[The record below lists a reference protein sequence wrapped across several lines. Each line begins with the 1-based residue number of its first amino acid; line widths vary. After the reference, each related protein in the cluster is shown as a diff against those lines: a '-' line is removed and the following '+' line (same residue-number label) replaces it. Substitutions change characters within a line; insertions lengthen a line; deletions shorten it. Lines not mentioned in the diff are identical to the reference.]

1 MKKISIVL
9 CSAVFALSGCMT
21 TGTNTGTAANGSIL
35 GNVLGTVLS
44 SAANTGTLTN
54 ILFGIIGANT
64 LTEETIVGT
73 WNYKAPGC
81 AFTSENA
88 LAKAGGQVVSATV
101 VEKMQP
107 TYNTLGIKSGN
118 TKFTFNADK
127 SFSATIGGKPIN
139 GTYTYNP
146 STGAIALKTLL
157 LNANGYLTRTANGM
171 SLTFES
177 KKLLSALQLIGG
189 MSGNQTLSTVSEISK
204 NYDGIRLG
212 FDLTK

>member
-1 MKKISIVL
+1 MKKITIVL

-21 TGTNTGTAANGSIL
+21 TGTTGTTSSGSVL
-35 GNVLGTVLS
+35 GNVLGSVLS

-54 ILFGIIGANT
+54 ILFGVIGANT

-107 TYNTLGIKSGN
+107 TYNSLGIKSGN
-118 TKFTFNADK
+118 TQFTFNADK
-127 SFSATIGGKPIN
+127 TFSGKIGGKALS
-139 GTYTYNP
+139 GTYDYNA
-146 STGAIALKTLL
+146 STGALTLKTLL
-157 LNANGYLTRTANGM
+157 LNANGYLTRTSNGM

-177 KKLLSALQLIGG
+177 KKLLAALQLIGG

-212 FDLTK
+212 FDLSK

>member
-9 CSAVFALSGCMT
+9 CSAVFALSSCIAPGT
-21 TGTNTGTAANGSIL
+21 TGTANNNGSIL

-54 ILFGIIGANT
+54 ILYGIIGANT

-73 WNYKAPGC
+73 WRYTQPGC

-101 VEKMQP
+101 VDKIQP
-107 TYNTLGIKSGN
+107 TYSSLGISKNN
-118 TKFTFNADK
+118 TQFTFNADK
-127 SFSATIGGKPIN
+127 TFSAIIGGKSIN
-139 GTYTYNP
+139 GTYDYNA
-146 STGAIALKTLL
+146 SNGSVALKTLL

-177 KKLLSALQLIGG
+177 KKLLTVLQVLAT
-189 MSGNQTLSTVSEISK
+189 MSGNETAQKVSDLSK

-212 FDLTK
+212 FDMKK

>member
-9 CSAVFALSGCMT
+9 CSAVFALSGCIAPGT
-21 TGTNTGTAANGSIL
+21 TGTANNNGSIL

-54 ILFGIIGANT
+54 ILYGIIGANT

-73 WNYKAPGC
+73 WQYTQPGC

-101 VEKMQP
+101 VEKIQP
-107 TYNTLGIKSGN
+107 TYNSLGIGRNN
-118 TKFTFNADK
+118 TQFTFNADK
-127 SFSATIGGKPIN
+127 TFSAKIGGKNIN
-139 GTYTYNP
+139 GTYTYNA
-146 STGAIALKTLL
+146 SNGHIALKTLL

-177 KKLLSALQLIGG
+177 KKLLSALQMVGG
-189 MSGNQTLSTVSEISK
+189 LSGNQTLSTVSEISK

-212 FDLTK
+212 FDLTR

>member
-1 MKKISIVL
+1 MKKICVL
-9 CSAVFALSGCMT
+9 VLSAVFMLSGCMT
-21 TGTNTGTAANGSIL
+21 TGTTGTANNNGSIL

-73 WNYKAPGC
+73 WRYTQPGC

-101 VEKMQP
+101 VDKMLP
-107 TYNTLGIKSGN
+107 TYNSLGISKNN
-118 TKFTFNADK
+118 TQFTFNADK
-127 SFSATIGGKPIN
+127 TFSAKIGGKNIN
-139 GTYTYNP
+139 GTYEYNA
-146 STGAIALKTLL
+146 STGSVALKTLL

-177 KKLLSALQLIGG
+177 KKLLSALQMIGG
-189 MSGNQTLSTVSEISK
+189 MSGNQTLSTVSELSK

-212 FDLTK
+212 FDLSK